1 MSFKRGRA
9 SAVATTT
16 RKLAVII
23 WTIVIKKIQYE
34 PSKEYLIL
42 DQKRKLGL
50 VSRIRKSI
58 AKFDLKPDDL
68 GFATY

>member
-1 MSFKRGRA
+1 M
-9 SAVATTT
+9 
-16 RKLAVII
+16 
-23 WTIVIKKIQYE
+23 
-34 PSKEYLIL
+34 L

-50 VSRIRKSI
+50 VGRIRKSI